1 MARGLERD
9 VGMNV
14 TASASKGY
22 LDGTIVRDGLQA
34 ILTQEGDH
42 AAQIVADWVDRGLDH
57 VFLVGCGGSW
67 AIMEPVKWLLDRYSP
82 LPADAYTAWEFV
94 ARAPRRVDGRAAAV
108 LASHAGTTEEV
119 LLGLDLARE
128 RGARTVGFS
137 RPGTPLAERADSAMV
152 YETPAVNLAKLLMG
166 YLIAANLIVRTGDR
180 EAGERLL
187 TNLATL
193 PETLQRI
200 KEATEPHGRALAK
213 RHRDTKGYYL
223 LGIGPLAGLAYQF
236 QTCTLMEMQW
246 RHASAIN
253 AGEFRHGPFEI
264 IGPGVPV
271 ICLLGTDA
279 SRPVA
284 ERALAFAQRHGAD
297 TLVFDLAEL
306 PAIDPDLAHFAIHVA
321 LQWFAV
327 ALAEERNHPL
337 STRRYMWKV
346 PY

>member
-1 MARGLERD
+1 MHVSAP
-9 VGMNV
+9 
-14 TASASKGY
+14 ASTGY
-22 LDGTIVRDGLQA
+22 LEGTMLRDGLQA
-34 ILTQEGDH
+34 ILTREGDH
-42 AAQIVADWVDRGLDH
+42 AARLVGDWVERGLDH
-57 VFLVGCGGSW
+57 LFLVGCGGSR
-67 AIMEPVKWLLDRYSP
+67 AIMEPVKWLLDRYAP

-94 ARAPRRVDGRAAAV
+94 SRAPRRLDGRAAAV
-108 LASHAGTTEEV
+108 LASHSGDTEEV
-119 LLGLDLARE
+119 LLGLELVRE
-128 RGARTVGFS
+128 RGARSVGFS
-137 RPGTPLAERADSAMV
+137 RPGTPLAERAEAALV

-166 YLIAANLIVRTGDR
+166 YLIAANLIVRTG
-180 EAGERLL
+180 EKAAGERLL

-193 PETLQRI
+193 PETLHRV
-200 KEATEPHGRALAK
+200 KEAAEARGRALAK

-236 QTCTLMEMQW
+236 QACTLMEMQW
-246 RHASAIN
+246 RHACAIN
-253 AGEFRHGPFEI
+253 AGEFRHGPYEI
-264 IGPGVPV
+264 IEPGVPV

-306 PAIDPDLAHFAIHVA
+306 PAIDPDLAHFAVHIA

-327 ALAEERNHPL
+327 ALAEERGHPL
-337 STRRYMWKV
+337 STRRYMGKV